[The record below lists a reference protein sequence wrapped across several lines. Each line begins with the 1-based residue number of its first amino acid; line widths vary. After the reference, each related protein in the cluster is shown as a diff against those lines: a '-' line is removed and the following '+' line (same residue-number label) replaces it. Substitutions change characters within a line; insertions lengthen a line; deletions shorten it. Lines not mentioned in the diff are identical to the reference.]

1 MATIEEAQQVL
12 KALRL
17 PKKQTNKPS
26 AYVLLALCGL
36 KPTDSWSAATREAR
50 TITKGLMDFMAE
62 HHGKV
67 YKPNSREQ
75 IRRQSVHQFIQA
87 TVADKNPFGSK
98 ATNSQDSHYA
108 VTEVALAAIRA
119 FGTADWDARL
129 AEFHAAQAV
138 MAMADRSV
146 DMVPVQ
152 FPDGTV
158 IQLSYGEHNDLQRA
172 IVEDFASRFAQ
183 GARVLYIGDTAKK
196 DLFIAVETIKA
207 IGIELTSHDKL
218 PDVML
223 YHEEKNWLYLIEAVT
238 SHGPMSQ
245 KRLTELAP
253 MLKGCSAGR
262 VYVSAFPDMKR
273 FKKYAPDIA
282 WETEVWLS
290 EMPDHLI
297 HFNGDRFFGPR
308 EK

>member
-1 MATIEEAQQVL
+1 MATVDEARQVL

-17 PKKQTNKPS
+17 PKAQTNNPS

-36 KPTDSWSAATREAR
+36 KPTDPWSAATREAR
-50 TITKGLMDFMAE
+50 TITKGLRDFMAE
-62 HHGKV
+62 HHGKA
-67 YKPNSREQ
+67 YAWGSRET
-75 IRRQSVHQFIQA
+75 IRRKSIHQFIQA
-87 TVADKNPFGSK
+87 VVADMNPFGNK
-98 ATNSQDSHYA
+98 ATNSQDFHYA
-108 VTEVALAAIRA
+108 VTEVALTAIRA
-119 FGTADWDARL
+119 FGTADWDVRL
-129 AEFHAAQAV
+129 AEFHAAQALLAAV
-138 MAMADRSV
+138 DRSV

-158 IQLSYGEHNDLQRA
+158 IKLSYGEHNNLQRV
-172 IVEDFASRFAQ
+172 IVEDFAGRFAQ
-183 GARVLYIGDTAKK
+183 GASVLYIGDTAKK
-196 DLFIAVETIKA
+196 DLFIAVEKIEE

-223 YHEEKNWLYLIEAVT
+223 YHEEKNWLYLVEAVI

-262 VYVSAFPDMKR
+262 IFVSAFPDMKR

-282 WETEVWLS
+282 WETEVWLA
-290 EMPDHLI
+290 EKPDHLI